1 MPRPSWFSRLFA
13 RKTPARRRPPR
24 GRLLLEALEDRT
36 LLNSYLA
43 ASTAD
48 LINDINLANAAGGA
62 NTITLTA
69 PSSSPYTLTAVDN
82 TTDGATGLPVIA
94 AGDNLTIVG
103 NGGTIARSTASGT
116 PAFRLLDVATAATLT
131 LQGLTL
137 NNGWA
142 QGAQG
147 AFDQEGGAGQGG
159 AILVAGGAIT
169 L

>member
-94 AGDNLTIVG
+94 SGDNLTIVG
-103 NGGTIARSTASGT
+103 NGDIIERSTVTGT
-116 PAFRLLDVATAATLT
+116 PLFRLLDVAGGASLSLSDLT
-131 LQGLTL
+131 LQG
-137 NNGWA
+137 GVA
-142 QGAQG
+142 
-147 AFDQEGGAGQGG
+147 GGYDSPTGG
-159 AILVAGGAIT
+159 AISSL
-169 L
+169 

>member
-69 PSSSPYTLTAVDN
+69 PSSSAYTLTAVDN
-82 TTDGATGLPVIA
+82 TTDGATGLPVIH

-103 NGGTIARSTASGT
+103 NGDTIERSTASGT
-116 PAFRLLDVATAATLT
+116 PAFRLLDVAAGATLADIS
-131 LQGLTL
+131 LQRGS
-137 NNGWA
+137 
-142 QGAQG
+142 GAHG
-147 AFDQEGGAGQGG
+147 RMA
-159 AILVAGGAIT
+159 VAPPSIRKSAPT
-169 L
+169 TYAESSDAR